1 MNSKRIIAMLVCTVM
16 LLSMIPMSL
25 LTIGAV
31 DVEGDWTTYRFAN
44 EYDDPEGEIDPDAE
58 PTIYKPE
65 AGYTYT
71 DDGFTIVPADYK
83 NTTPAMSVV
92 TKEPQ
97 YIKEGIYL
105 QFRID
110 DYSYDGGMDVDQWI
124 CLSLTTGEKVAP
136 GSTEYGGGWLTL
148 IRGTGNGI
156 AESQP
161 HLTDPKTEDF
171 GGTFNNHGGI
181 VPIEVPKDSEGR
193 EIYTFEVTWNG
204 SEYEIKINGIIQTG
218 AEQTTDLLEKLN
230 ANGDFYVGIN
240 MQAGVMD
247 GTAAITIL
255 KYGISEADAT
265 TPVGT
270 DSKKAE
276 ENQMEIAPIGDPST
290 VEPNKPA
297 MLWSPETINIKSG
310 NNCTFSVLGDNT
322 WRVSASDSTVFFT
335 FTPKRSWS
343 WNGEDFPVFGI
354 LVRDIWVDGGTAWYS
369 AGEVAG
375 ALIDCTTSFSIYDGE
390 SWEDAEGV
398 EYFFVPIDMT
408 DLWEGRINSVRLDLN
423 ISDPENREFD
433 ICFAGMFRS
442 VDESYV
448 YAEEYLKSTG
458 VLPEDYTR
466 TPETT
471 EAPEVTEA
479 TDTHATDTNT
489 ADTNA
494 VDTNTVTDDATT
506 DAPTE
511 GGCTSGVGI
520 NAVAVLATIAASVVL
535 KKKD

>member
-124 CLSLTTGEKVAP
+124 CLSLTSGEKVAP

-255 KYGISEADAT
+255 KYGTSEADAT

-423 ISDPENREFD
+423 VSDPENREFD

-471 EAPEVTEA
+471 EVPEVTEA

-511 GGCTSGVGI
+511 GGCTSVVGI